1 MKKSANIF
9 IVTICTSL
17 MIFLGV
23 ITFQAITVNKNW
35 QWFID
40 FKKEN
45 NTISSYGSLAAA
57 IVALLSTILLIYTIL
72 TQILQ
77 FKKQNEQFK
86 KQFELQKKQFYEEK
100 RRAEYEERKDM
111 YFKLQ
116 LIDVFLVSFIRHI
129 KTMSKEISQCFQF
142 EKENPILHVNLQF
155 DVNRD
160 AERLDK
166 MESLSMFKVFQ
177 HFFEKN
183 DENWIRNFNDLFSIL
198 NFYDELL
205 KEIFKNNKN
214 HVKEKYDDKV
224 LISFELNKIMEKAKR
239 IALKFRKNKDYKT
252 LPYYNNIENLL
263 SNYNL
268 YLKETEGKESDL
280 NEISQSILFPFLES
294 VSGIIETPNEDEFEI
309 IDLMDLIS
317 FIRKR
322 IYFIKSTAL
331 IYSSNME
338 KRYNEYFSN
347 ESEHLKKLDKIQEIL
362 KEKIE
367 SLNIHDL

>member
-86 KQFELQKKQFYEEK
+86 KQFELQQKQFDEEK

-183 DENWIRNFNDLFSIL
+183 DENWIRNFNDLFAL
-198 NFYDELL
+198 NVNLDVVIAICVKLEH
-205 KEIFKNNKN
+205 IFN
-214 HVKEKYDDKV
+214 V
-224 LISFELNKIMEKAKR
+224 FR
-239 IALKFRKNKDYKT
+239 IN
-252 LPYYNNIENLL
+252 
-263 SNYNL
+263 
-268 YLKETEGKESDL
+268 
-280 NEISQSILFPFLES
+280 
-294 VSGIIETPNEDEFEI
+294 
-309 IDLMDLIS
+309 
-317 FIRKR
+317 
-322 IYFIKSTAL
+322 
-331 IYSSNME
+331 
-338 KRYNEYFSN
+338 
-347 ESEHLKKLDKIQEIL
+347 
-362 KEKIE
+362 
-367 SLNIHDL
+367 